1 MYCWKIKKCGEKD
14 YEKFINNRK
23 CTVKSFKKY
32 IYDLRPDLNDGKC
45 GIHQD
50 LKYKEKKENAE
61 EE

>member
-14 YEKFINNRK
+14 YEKFIIYNK
-23 CTVKSFKKY
+23 CAIKSIKKY
-32 IYDLRPDLNDGKC
+32 DYDVTPYLHDGNC
-45 GIHQD
+45 CNHQD